1 MRKLLGLLG
10 ALVVLSGCLTA
21 GACNNDFSSVDNRE
35 DGILLF
41 DLLPNGW
48 RGPASTIATYELDAQ
63 HNKESISREYDG
75 EEYWF
80 LIYRKMPDGGRC
92 EYFDEDRL
100 ESCYY
105 YKDFDGK
112 QKIVGVFI

>member
-1 MRKLLGLLG
+1 MKILRKLLGLLG
-10 ALVVLSGCLTA
+10 ALVLLSGCLMT
-21 GACNNDFSSVDNRE
+21 GACNNDCSSVDNRE

-80 LIYRKMPDGGRC
+80 IISKKRPMVEGMSILMRID
-92 EYFDEDRL
+92 
-100 ESCYY
+100 
-105 YKDFDGK
+105 
-112 QKIVGVFI
+112 